1 VEVATFLRLL
11 WRRRLR
17 AVIGLALSVLAG
29 MALAKHTP
37 AYGVAT
43 TSVIVDTPRSEI
55 AANSSQGMDTL
66 YWRATLLGMMIGAE
80 PTRHEI
86 ASGMHLSESEINIS
100 DLELGAPADPASLPV
115 AALKAANNSSASYT
129 LNAYTDDVLPVI
141 HIAALAPDGASA
153 ARLARTAVTV
163 LEAGGA
169 RTSTPT
175 VQALK
180 IQQVAPITLREK
192 AASAGHT
199 KMAIMAVIIFM
210 FWCIAFIVI
219 PAARGGTPSSRGGRR
234 RRLRPRR
241 PIAASVIRG

>member
-1 VEVATFLRLL
+1 MELATFLRLL

-17 AVIGLALSVLAG
+17 AVIGLVLSVLVG

-66 YWRATLLGMMIGAE
+66 YWRATLLGMMIGTE

-86 ASGMHLSESEINIS
+86 ASGMHLSEDEINVS
-100 DLELGAPADPASLPV
+100 DLELGAAANPASLPV

-141 HIAALAPDGASA
+141 HIGALAPNGTSA
-153 ARLARTAVTV
+153 ARLARTAVRV
-163 LEAGGA
+163 LEAGGS
-169 RTSTPT
+169 RTSSAT
-175 VQALK
+175 VQALH
-180 IQQVAPITLREK
+180 IQQIAPITIRDK

-210 FWCIAFIVI
+210 IWCIAAIII
-219 PAARGGTPSSRGGRR
+219 PAARGGTGASRGGRR
-234 RRLRPRR
+234 RLRLRR
-241 PIAASVIRG
+241 PVTAA

>member
-1 VEVATFLRLL
+1 VELATFLRLL

-17 AVIGLALSVLAG
+17 AVIGLAVSVLLG

-66 YWRATLLGMMIGAE
+66 YWRATLLGTMIGTE

-86 ASGMHLSESEINIS
+86 ASGMHLSEDEINIS
-100 DLELGAPADPASLPV
+100 DLELGAAANPASLPV

-141 HIAALAPDGASA
+141 QIAALAPDGTSA
-153 ARLARTAVTV
+153 ARLARTAVRV
-163 LEAGGA
+163 LEAGGSP
-169 RTSTPT
+169 TSSAT
-175 VQALK
+175 VQALH
-180 IQQVAPITLREK
+180 IQQIAPITIREK

-199 KMAIMAVIIFM
+199 KTAIMAVIIFM
-210 FWCIAFIVI
+210 IWCIAAIII
-219 PAARGGTPSSRGGRR
+219 PAARGGTGAPRGGRR
-234 RRLRPRR
+234 RRLRLRR
-241 PIAASVIRG
+241 PVTAA